1 MRMMILAVV
10 AGAIGFAQAP
20 TEQLTFEVA
29 SVHPSAAAGLSI
41 HRVRRS
47 GGPGTRDPERFTCER
62 CSLSSLLVQAFRIR
76 SYLLSGPSWLN
87 SEEFDVAAVVPKGV
101 TRDQFRIMLQ
111 NLLVERFKMKSHR
124 DKKEMEVYQLV
135 VGKGGPKFQESNP
148 DSNPQP
154 SSQEGPTPEVGPKL
168 SLANDGYPEL
178 PPGRSNASIAIGPRI
193 RMRMLNASMHD
204 LVGLLQ
210 EQVDKPVTDATELQ
224 GKYDFVLAWS
234 ADSGTA
240 TAVGAGDDTSDVDV
254 PDDSGPD
261 LFAALQEQLGLK
273 LEKAKGSV
281 EILVIDHIEKVPS
294 AN

>member
-1 MRMMILAVV
+1 
-10 AGAIGFAQAP
+10 
-20 TEQLTFEVA
+20 
-29 SVHPSAAAGLSI
+29 
-41 HRVRRS
+41 
-47 GGPGTRDPERFTCER
+47 
-62 CSLSSLLVQAFRIR
+62 
-76 SYLLSGPSWLN
+76 
-87 SEEFDVAAVVPKGV
+87 
-101 TRDQFRIMLQ
+101 
-111 NLLVERFKMKSHR
+111 
-124 DKKEMEVYQLV
+124 
-135 VGKGGPKFQESNP
+135 
-148 DSNPQP
+148 
-154 SSQEGPTPEVGPKL
+154 
-168 SLANDGYPEL
+168 
-178 PPGRSNASIAIGPRI
+178 
-193 RMRMLNASMHD
+193 MRMLNASMHD

-294 AN
+294 RTRQAVIEEIMETCRSSDLGTWSRTLQLGWLF